1 MFERTHV
8 RNFLNNGGRGSNN
21 MQESLTE
28 MWHLQ
33 KGTWQINNSGSQ
45 SNNRG
50 IQPSDIGHSKS
61 NQCVEVLLKKQR
73 IFNTREISNQIR

>member
-1 MFERTHV
+1 M
-8 RNFLNNGGRGSNN
+8 RNFLNNGVRGSNN

-73 IFNTREISNQIR
+73 IFNNREISNQIR